1 LSDWL
6 DDLLYE
12 LPRDPSPE
20 DLPARIQA
28 LLGVQRRRERW
39 LMIGGQ
45 AALAGGSAA
54 GLVWLVASGMLPRPA
69 IDLLSAWSTAI
80 LHAPMV
86 ASQAIVASAASWE
99 TEMAYRLTDSGVVVL
114 LVLAAAAA
122 WALPRLLQSPR
133 IPHEAAR

>member
-28 LLGVQRRRERW
+28 LLGHQRRRERW
-39 LMIGGQ
+39 LRIGGQ
-45 AALAGGSAA
+45 AVLAGGSAA
-54 GLVWLVASGMLPRPA
+54 GLLWFIASGMLPRPA

-99 TEMAYRLTDSGVVVL
+99 TEIAYRLTDSGVVVL
-114 LVLAAAAA
+114 LALAAAAA

-133 IPHEAAR
+133 IPQEAAR